1 MSGKL
6 FLVGTPIGNLQ
17 DFSPRGIQT
26 LKEADVIAA
35 EDTRVT
41 RKLLSYYRIA
51 TPLISY
57 YRYNQKARE
66 ANLLTRMERGE
77 NVALVSDAGM
87 PCISDP
93 GQELV
98 DACFKRGI
106 EVSVIP
112 GPSAHISAL
121 CLSGLPTSRFCF
133 EGFLSVN
140 RKNRLE
146 RLEQIRSYPETLI
159 FYEAPHKLIKTLQD
173 LFETLGDRQIAIA
186 KEITKLHERIVRTT
200 LQEAIAYY
208 REHIPRG
215 EYVLIV
221 EGKGSDIEP
230 KMAFEE
236 AVAYAAQK
244 QEAGLPLSAAAKE
257 AASVSGYGK
266 SALYKALLLRE
277 KDQGG

>member
-66 ANLLTRMERGE
+66 SNLLTRMEKGE

-121 CLSGLPTSRFCF
+121 CLSGLPTARFCF

-173 LFETLGDRQIAIA
+173 LYETLGDRQIAIA
-186 KEITKLHERIVRTT
+186 KEITKLHERIVHTT

-208 REHIPRG
+208 REHTPRG

-221 EGKGSDIEP
+221 KGKDLDPEP

-236 AVAYAAQK
+236 AVAYAAKK

-257 AASVSGYGK
+257 AAAVSGYGK
-266 SALYKALLLRE
+266 SVLYKALLLRE
-277 KDQGG
+277 KE